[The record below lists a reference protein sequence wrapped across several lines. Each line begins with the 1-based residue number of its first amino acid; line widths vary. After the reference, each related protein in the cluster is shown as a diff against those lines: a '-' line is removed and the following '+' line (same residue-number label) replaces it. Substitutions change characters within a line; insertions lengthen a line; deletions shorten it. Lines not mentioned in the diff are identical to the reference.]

1 MMAYPLPTSYFG
13 VEHVVILEHVI
24 TGTALSIPGVGSQ
37 PALIDVSLE
46 PDTYSNGW
54 RVRSEFGFIGF
65 LDEVEAAEYPDLHRL
80 KASQATLQT
89 VATVGI
95 VDGELEVAVS
105 LGLWPWMVPVNDQP
119 AESAL
124 LAGGHGA
131 VVDTAAGDM
140 PDSQLSHLETQQ
152 FFVTLKVIDDAVVAA
167 CGDTVLGPCGALS
180 QLPGL
185 RTAYAAAQEA
195 GTVLAARAY
204 SGGGM
209 IAVDIP
215 AADSPDSELFSPA
228 VPPLRVPSGRTALPG
243 ATTSHRATPASP
255 EEWEF
260 ALESAD
266 IAGAL
271 PAGSRRP
278 VSPNTAP
285 ASAAIDSAE
294 SSPATPSAAA
304 EDGAAP
310 EGGAAAE
317 GGAAPEDGAA
327 QGDSTK
333 KDKEAP
339 TSPPAPRARDEDEA
353 AAPPASSGLADL
365 VSSMPGSQNLSW
377 RALPVAEEPGRFS
390 SESARVRARRV
401 AREQSRPR
409 GGNHRK

>member
-1 MMAYPLPTSYFG
+1 MVSYPLATSYFG
-13 VEHVVILEHVI
+13 VEHVAILEHVI
-24 TGTALSIPGVGSQ
+24 SGTVLSIPGVGSQ

-80 KASQATLQT
+80 KASQATPQT

-131 VVDTAAGDM
+131 IVDTAAGDIT
-140 PDSQLSHLETQQ
+140 DSQLSNLETQQ
-152 FFVTLKVIDDAVVAA
+152 FFVTLKVIDDAVVAS

-204 SGGGM
+204 SAGGI

-228 VPPLRVPSGRTALPG
+228 APPLRVPSGRTALPG
-243 ATTSHRATPASP
+243 ATTSRRATPAPP

-266 IAGAL
+266 IAGDL
-271 PAGSRRP
+271 PTGTRRP
-278 VSPNTAP
+278 VSPNTD
-285 ASAAIDSAE
+285 AATATTGSAE
-294 SSPATPSAAA
+294 APPATPSATS
-304 EDGAAP
+304 EN
-310 EGGAAAE
+310 GAAAE
-317 GGAAPEDGAA
+317 DSAAPEDGATV
-327 QGDSTK
+327 GI
-333 KDKEAP
+333 DKEEKASP
-339 TSPPAPRARDEDEA
+339 TPPAPRARDNDEA

>member
-1 MMAYPLPTSYFG
+1 MVPYPLATSYFG
-13 VEHVVILEHVI
+13 VEHVAILEHVI
-24 TGTALSIPGVGSQ
+24 SGTVLSIPGVGSQ

-80 KASQATLQT
+80 KASQATPQT
-89 VATVGI
+89 VATVDI
-95 VDGELEVAVS
+95 IDGELEVAVS

-131 VVDTAAGDM
+131 VIDSAAGDLT
-140 PDSQLSHLETQQ
+140 DEQLSHLETQQ
-152 FFVTLKVIDDAVVAA
+152 FFVTLKVIDDAVVAS
-167 CGDTVLGPCGALS
+167 CGDTVVGPCGVLS

-185 RTAYAAAQEA
+185 RAAYAAAQEA

-215 AADSPDSELFSPA
+215 AEDATDTELFSPT
-228 VPPLRVPSGRTALPG
+228 VPPLRVPSGRTALPST
-243 ATTSHRATPASP
+243 TTSRPTTPAQP
-255 EEWEF
+255 EGWEF

-266 IAGAL
+266 IAGDL
-271 PAGSRRP
+271 PTGSQRP
-278 VSPNTAP
+278 VSPSANKDLGP
-285 ASAAIDSAE
+285 AEA
-294 SSPATPSAAA
+294 SPATPSTAP
-304 EDGAAP
+304 ENDAAP
-310 EGGAAAE
+310 
-317 GGAAPEDGAA
+317 
-327 QGDSTK
+327 T
-333 KDKEAP
+333 
-339 TSPPAPRARDEDEA
+339 TPRAHEGDQA

>member
-1 MMAYPLPTSYFG
+1 MVPYPLATSYFG
-13 VEHVVILEHVI
+13 VEHVAILEHVI
-24 TGTALSIPGVGSQ
+24 SGTVLSIPGVGSQ

-80 KASQATLQT
+80 KASQATPQT

-105 LGLWPWMVPVNDQP
+105 LGLWPWLLPVNDQP
-119 AESAL
+119 AESVL

-131 VVDTAAGDM
+131 VIDAGAGDLT
-140 PDSQLSHLETQQ
+140 DEQLSHFDTQQ
-152 FFVTLKVIDDAVVAA
+152 FFVTLKVIDDAVVAS
-167 CGDTVLGPCGALS
+167 CGDTVLGPCGVLS

-185 RTAYAAAQEA
+185 RAAYAAAQEA

-215 AADSPDSELFSPA
+215 AANATEAELFSPA
-228 VPPLRVPSGRTALPG
+228 VPPLRVPSGRTALPST
-243 ATTSHRATPASP
+243 TTSRPTTPAQP
-255 EEWEF
+255 EGWEF

-266 IAGAL
+266 IAGDL
-271 PAGSRRP
+271 PTGSRRP
-278 VSPNTAP
+278 VSPSANKDLGP
-285 ASAAIDSAE
+285 AEA
-294 SSPATPSAAA
+294 SPATPSTAP
-304 EDGAAP
+304 ENDAAP
-310 EGGAAAE
+310 
-317 GGAAPEDGAA
+317 
-327 QGDSTK
+327 T
-333 KDKEAP
+333 
-339 TSPPAPRARDEDEA
+339 TPRAHEKDEA

>member
-1 MMAYPLPTSYFG
+1 MIAYPLATSYFG
-13 VEHVVILEHVI
+13 VEHVAILEHVI
-24 TGTALSIPGVGSQ
+24 SGTALSIPGVGGE

-65 LDEVEAAEYPDLHRL
+65 LDEVEAAEYPDLDRL
-80 KASQATLQT
+80 KASQATPQT
-89 VATVGI
+89 LATVGI
-95 VDGELEVAVS
+95 VEGELEVAVS

-131 VVDTAAGDM
+131 VVDTAAGDLT
-140 PDSQLSHLETQQ
+140 DSQLSHLETQQ
-152 FFVTLKVIDDAVVAA
+152 FFVTLKVIDDAVVAS
-167 CGDTVLGPCGALS
+167 CGDTVLGPCGTLS

-185 RTAYAAAQEA
+185 RAAYAAAQVSGA
-195 GTVLAARAY
+195 TVAARAY

-215 AADSPDSELFSPA
+215 VADATEAELFSPA
-228 VPPLRVPSGRTALPG
+228 VPPLRVPSGRTALPN
-243 ATTSHRATPASP
+243 ATTSRPATPAPP

-260 ALESAD
+260 ALESSD
-266 IAGAL
+266 IAGDL
-271 PAGSRRP
+271 PTGSRRP
-278 VSPNTAP
+278 VSPNTD
-285 ASAAIDSAE
+285 AATAVTGSAE
-294 SSPATPSAAA
+294 ASPATPSAA
-304 EDGAAP
+304 P
-310 EGGAAAE
+310 EN
-317 GGAAPEDGAA
+317 DAA
-327 QGDSTK
+327 QESGAK
-333 KDKEAP
+333 NGKEGTEKEVP
-339 TSPPAPRARDEDEA
+339 TTPPTPRAHEKDQA

-365 VSSMPGSQNLSW
+365 VSSMPGAQNLSW

>member
-1 MMAYPLPTSYFG
+1 MVPYPLATSYFG
-13 VEHVVILEHVI
+13 VEHVAILEHVI
-24 TGTALSIPGVGSQ
+24 SGTVLSIPGVGSQ

-80 KASQATLQT
+80 KASQATPQT

-131 VVDTAAGDM
+131 VIDSAAGDLT
-140 PDSQLSHLETQQ
+140 DEQLSHLETQQ
-152 FFVTLKVIDDAVVAA
+152 FFVTLKVIDDAVVAS
-167 CGDTVLGPCGALS
+167 CGDTVVGPCGVLS

-185 RTAYAAAQEA
+185 RAAYAAAQEA

-215 AADSPDSELFSPA
+215 AEDATDTELFSPA
-228 VPPLRVPSGRTALPG
+228 VPPLRVPSGRTALPST
-243 ATTSHRATPASP
+243 TTSRPTTPAQP
-255 EEWEF
+255 EGWEF

-266 IAGAL
+266 IAGDL
-271 PAGSRRP
+271 PTGSRRP
-278 VSPNTAP
+278 VSP
-285 ASAAIDSAE
+285 SANKDLGSAE
-294 SSPATPSAAA
+294 ASPATPSTAP
-304 EDGAAP
+304 ENDAAP
-310 EGGAAAE
+310 
-317 GGAAPEDGAA
+317 
-327 QGDSTK
+327 T
-333 KDKEAP
+333 
-339 TSPPAPRARDEDEA
+339 TPRAHEKNEA

>member
-1 MMAYPLPTSYFG
+1 MVPYPLATSYFG
-13 VEHVVILEHVI
+13 VEHVAILEHVSS
-24 TGTALSIPGVGSQ
+24 GTVLSIPGVGSQ

-80 KASQATLQT
+80 KASQATPQT

-95 VDGELEVAVS
+95 IDGELEVAVS

-131 VVDTAAGDM
+131 VVDTAAGDLTE
-140 PDSQLSHLETQQ
+140 SQLSQLETQQ
-152 FFVTLKVIDDAVVAA
+152 FFVTLKVIDDAVVAS

-185 RTAYAAAQEA
+185 RAAYAAAQEA
-195 GTVLAARAY
+195 GTAVAARAY

-209 IAVDIP
+209 IAVDTP
-215 AADSPDSELFSPA
+215 AEDATEAELFSPP
-228 VPPLRVPSGRTALPG
+228 VPPLRVSSGRTALPG
-243 ATTSHRATPASP
+243 ATSRPATPAPP

-266 IAGAL
+266 IAGDL
-271 PAGSRRP
+271 PAGSRRS
-278 VSPNTAP
+278 VSPSANKALRP
-285 ASAAIDSAE
+285 AE
-294 SSPATPSAAA
+294 PSPAPHAH
-304 EDGAAP
+304 E
-310 EGGAAAE
+310 
-317 GGAAPEDGAA
+317 
-327 QGDSTK
+327 
-333 KDKEAP
+333 
-339 TSPPAPRARDEDEA
+339 RDEA

>member
-1 MMAYPLPTSYFG
+1 MVPYPLATSYFG
-13 VEHVVILEHVI
+13 VEHVAILEHVI
-24 TGTALSIPGVGSQ
+24 SGTVLSIPGVGSQ

-80 KASQATLQT
+80 KASQATPQT
-89 VATVGI
+89 VATIGI
-95 VDGELEVAVS
+95 IDGELEVAVS

-131 VVDTAAGDM
+131 VVDTAAGDLTE
-140 PDSQLSHLETQQ
+140 SQLSQLETQQ
-152 FFVTLKVIDDAVVAA
+152 FFVTLKIIDDAVVAS
-167 CGDTVLGPCGALS
+167 CGDTVVGPCGVLS

-185 RTAYAAAQEA
+185 RAAYAAAQEA

-215 AADSPDSELFSPA
+215 AANATEAELFSPA
-228 VPPLRVPSGRTALPG
+228 VPPLRVPSGRTALPST
-243 ATTSHRATPASP
+243 TTSRPTTPAQP
-255 EEWEF
+255 EGWEF

-266 IAGAL
+266 IAGDL
-271 PAGSRRP
+271 PAGFRCP
-278 VSPNTAP
+278 VSP
-285 ASAAIDSAE
+285 SANKDLGSAE
-294 SSPATPSAAA
+294 ASPAMPSAAP
-304 EDGAAP
+304 ENDAAP
-310 EGGAAAE
+310 
-317 GGAAPEDGAA
+317 
-327 QGDSTK
+327 T
-333 KDKEAP
+333 
-339 TSPPAPRARDEDEA
+339 TPRAHEKDEA

>member
-1 MMAYPLPTSYFG
+1 MVPYPLATSYFG
-13 VEHVVILEHVI
+13 VEHVAILEHVI
-24 TGTALSIPGVGSQ
+24 SGTVLSIPGVGSQ

-80 KASQATLQT
+80 KASQATPQT

-131 VVDTAAGDM
+131 VIDSAAGDLT
-140 PDSQLSHLETQQ
+140 DEQLSHLETQQ
-152 FFVTLKVIDDAVVAA
+152 FFVTLKVIDDAVVAS
-167 CGDTVLGPCGALS
+167 CGDTVVGPCGVLS

-185 RTAYAAAQEA
+185 RAAYAAAQEA

-215 AADSPDSELFSPA
+215 AEDATDTELFSPT
-228 VPPLRVPSGRTALPG
+228 VPPLRVQSGRTALPST
-243 ATTSHRATPASP
+243 TTSRPTTPAQP
-255 EEWEF
+255 EGWEF

-266 IAGAL
+266 IAGDL
-271 PAGSRRP
+271 PTGSRRP
-278 VSPNTAP
+278 VSPSANKDLGP
-285 ASAAIDSAE
+285 AEA
-294 SSPATPSAAA
+294 SPATPSTAP
-304 EDGAAP
+304 ENDAAP
-310 EGGAAAE
+310 
-317 GGAAPEDGAA
+317 
-327 QGDSTK
+327 T
-333 KDKEAP
+333 
-339 TSPPAPRARDEDEA
+339 TPRAHEGDQA

>member
-1 MMAYPLPTSYFG
+1 MVPYPLATSYFG
-13 VEHVVILEHVI
+13 VEHVAILEHVI
-24 TGTALSIPGVGSQ
+24 SGTVLSIPGVGSQ

-80 KASQATLQT
+80 KASQATPQT
-89 VATVGI
+89 VATVDI
-95 VDGELEVAVS
+95 IDGELEVAVS

-131 VVDTAAGDM
+131 VIDSAAGDLT
-140 PDSQLSHLETQQ
+140 DEQLSHLETQQ
-152 FFVTLKVIDDAVVAA
+152 FFVTLKVIDDAVVAS
-167 CGDTVLGPCGALS
+167 CGDTVVGPCGVLS

-185 RTAYAAAQEA
+185 RAAYAAAQEA

-215 AADSPDSELFSPA
+215 AEDATDTELFSPT
-228 VPPLRVPSGRTALPG
+228 VPPLRVQSGRTALPST
-243 ATTSHRATPASP
+243 TTSRPTTPAQP
-255 EEWEF
+255 EGWEF

-266 IAGAL
+266 IAGDL
-271 PAGSRRP
+271 PTGSRRP
-278 VSPNTAP
+278 VSPSANKDLGP
-285 ASAAIDSAE
+285 AEA
-294 SSPATPSAAA
+294 SPATPSTAP
-304 EDGAAP
+304 ENDAAP
-310 EGGAAAE
+310 
-317 GGAAPEDGAA
+317 
-327 QGDSTK
+327 T
-333 KDKEAP
+333 
-339 TSPPAPRARDEDEA
+339 TPRAHEGDQA

>member
-24 TGTALSIPGVGSQ
+24 AGTALSIPGVGTQ

-65 LDEVEAAEYPDLHRL
+65 LDEVEAAEYPDLDRL
-80 KASQATLQT
+80 KASQATPQT

-167 CGDTVLGPCGALS
+167 CGDTVLGPCGAFS

-228 VPPLRVPSGRTALPG
+228 VPPLRVPSGRTALPS
-243 ATTSHRATPASP
+243 ATTSRQATPAP
-255 EEWEF
+255 TEEWEF

-266 IAGAL
+266 IAGDL

-278 VSPNTAP
+278 VSPNTDATTTTT
-285 ASAAIDSAE
+285 DSAE

-304 EDGAAP
+304 ED
-310 EGGAAAE
+310 
-317 GGAAPEDGAA
+317 GAAPEDGAA

-339 TSPPAPRARDEDEA
+339 TSPPAPRARDNDEA

>member
-1 MMAYPLPTSYFG
+1 MVPYPLATSYFG
-13 VEHVVILEHVI
+13 VEHVAILEHVSS
-24 TGTALSIPGVGSQ
+24 GTVLSIPGVGSQ

-46 PDTYSNGW
+46 SDTYSNGW

-80 KASQATLQT
+80 KASQATPQT

-95 VDGELEVAVS
+95 IDGELEVAVS

-131 VVDTAAGDM
+131 VVDPAAGDLTE
-140 PDSQLSHLETQQ
+140 SQLSQLETQQ
-152 FFVTLKVIDDAVVAA
+152 FFVTLKVIDDAVVAS
-167 CGDTVLGPCGALS
+167 CGDTVVGPCGVLS

-185 RTAYAAAQEA
+185 RAAYAAAQEA

-209 IAVDIP
+209 IAVDTP
-215 AADSPDSELFSPA
+215 AEDATDTELFSPA
-228 VPPLRVPSGRTALPG
+228 VPPLRVPSGRTALPST
-243 ATTSHRATPASP
+243 TTSRPTTPAQP
-255 EEWEF
+255 EGWEF

-266 IAGAL
+266 IAGDL
-271 PAGSRRP
+271 PTGSRRP
-278 VSPNTAP
+278 VSPSANKDLGP
-285 ASAAIDSAE
+285 AEA
-294 SSPATPSAAA
+294 SPATPSTAP
-304 EDGAAP
+304 ENDAAP
-310 EGGAAAE
+310 
-317 GGAAPEDGAA
+317 
-327 QGDSTK
+327 T
-333 KDKEAP
+333 
-339 TSPPAPRARDEDEA
+339 TPRAHEKNEA

>member
-13 VEHVVILEHVI
+13 VEHVVILDHVI
-24 TGTALSIPGVGSQ
+24 AGTALSIPGVGTQ

-80 KASQATLQT
+80 KASQATPQT
-89 VATVGI
+89 LATVGI
-95 VDGELEVAVS
+95 VEGELEVAVS

-131 VVDTAAGDM
+131 VVDTAAGDLTE
-140 PDSQLSHLETQQ
+140 SQLSHLETQQ

-195 GTVLAARAY
+195 GTTMAARAY
-204 SGGGM
+204 SAGGM

-228 VPPLRVPSGRTALPG
+228 VPPLRAPSGRTALPG
-243 ATTSHRATPASP
+243 ATSRPATPAPP

-266 IAGAL
+266 IASDL

-278 VSPNTAP
+278 VSPSANKDLGPAEASPTTPSTAP
-285 ASAAIDSAE
+285 ENDAA
-294 SSPATPSAAA
+294 PG
-304 EDGAAP
+304 DGAAP
-310 EGGAAAE
+310 
-317 GGAAPEDGAA
+317 
-327 QGDSTK
+327 
-333 KDKEAP
+333 P
-339 TSPPAPRARDEDEA
+339 TPRAHEGDQA

>member
-1 MMAYPLPTSYFG
+1 MVPYPLATSYFG
-13 VEHVVILEHVI
+13 VEHVAILEHVI
-24 TGTALSIPGVGSQ
+24 SGTVLSIPGVGSQ

-80 KASQATLQT
+80 KASQATPQT

-131 VVDTAAGDM
+131 VIDSAAGDLT
-140 PDSQLSHLETQQ
+140 DEQLSHLETQQ
-152 FFVTLKVIDDAVVAA
+152 FFVTLKVIDDAVVAS
-167 CGDTVLGPCGALS
+167 CGDTVVGPCGVLS

-185 RTAYAAAQEA
+185 RAAYAAAQEA

-215 AADSPDSELFSPA
+215 AEDATDTELFSPA
-228 VPPLRVPSGRTALPG
+228 VPPLRVPSGRTALPST
-243 ATTSHRATPASP
+243 TTSRPTTPAQP
-255 EEWEF
+255 EGWEF

-266 IAGAL
+266 IAGDL
-271 PAGSRRP
+271 PTGSRRP
-278 VSPNTAP
+278 VSPSANKDLGP
-285 ASAAIDSAE
+285 AEA
-294 SSPATPSAAA
+294 SPAMPSAA
-304 EDGAAP
+304 P
-310 EGGAAAE
+310 ENDA
-317 GGAAPEDGAA
+317 D
-327 QGDSTK
+327 
-333 KDKEAP
+333 P
-339 TSPPAPRARDEDEA
+339 TTPRAHEGDQA

>member
-1 MMAYPLPTSYFG
+1 MVPYPLATSYFG
-13 VEHVVILEHVI
+13 VEHVAILEHVI
-24 TGTALSIPGVGSQ
+24 SGTVLSIPGVGSQ

-80 KASQATLQT
+80 KASQATPQT

-131 VVDTAAGDM
+131 VIDSAAGDLT
-140 PDSQLSHLETQQ
+140 DEQLSHLETQQ
-152 FFVTLKVIDDAVVAA
+152 FFVTLKVIDDAVVAS
-167 CGDTVLGPCGALS
+167 CGDTVVGPCGVLS

-185 RTAYAAAQEA
+185 RAAYAAAQEA

-215 AADSPDSELFSPA
+215 AEDATDTELFSPT
-228 VPPLRVPSGRTALPG
+228 VPPLRVPSGRTALPST
-243 ATTSHRATPASP
+243 TTSRPTTPAQP
-255 EEWEF
+255 EGWEF

-266 IAGAL
+266 IAGDL
-271 PAGSRRP
+271 PTGSQRP
-278 VSPNTAP
+278 VSPSANKDLGP
-285 ASAAIDSAE
+285 AEA
-294 SSPATPSAAA
+294 SPATPSTAP
-304 EDGAAP
+304 ENDAAP
-310 EGGAAAE
+310 
-317 GGAAPEDGAA
+317 
-327 QGDSTK
+327 T
-333 KDKEAP
+333 
-339 TSPPAPRARDEDEA
+339 TPRAHEKDEA

>member
-1 MMAYPLPTSYFG
+1 MVPYPLATSYFG
-13 VEHVVILEHVI
+13 VEHVAILEHVI
-24 TGTALSIPGVGSQ
+24 SGTVLSIPGVGSQ

-54 RVRSEFGFIGF
+54 RVRSEFGLIGF

-80 KASQATLQT
+80 KASQATPQT
-89 VATVGI
+89 VATIGI
-95 VDGELEVAVS
+95 IDGELEVAVS

-131 VVDTAAGDM
+131 VVDPAAGDLTE
-140 PDSQLSHLETQQ
+140 SQLSHLDTQQ
-152 FFVTLKVIDDAVVAA
+152 FFVTLKIIDDAVVAS
-167 CGDTVLGPCGALS
+167 CGDTVVGPCGVLS

-185 RTAYAAAQEA
+185 RAAYAAAQEA

-209 IAVDIP
+209 IAVDTP
-215 AADSPDSELFSPA
+215 AEDATEAELFSPA
-228 VPPLRVPSGRTALPG
+228 VPPLRVPSGRTALPD
-243 ATTSHRATPASP
+243 ATSRPATPAPP

-260 ALESAD
+260 ALDSAD
-266 IAGAL
+266 ISSDL
-271 PAGSRRP
+271 PPGSRRP
-278 VSPNTAP
+278 VSP
-285 ASAAIDSAE
+285 SANKDLGSAE
-294 SSPATPSAAA
+294 ASPATPSAAP
-304 EDGAAP
+304 ENDAAP
-310 EGGAAAE
+310 
-317 GGAAPEDGAA
+317 
-327 QGDSTK
+327 T
-333 KDKEAP
+333 
-339 TSPPAPRARDEDEA
+339 TPRAHEKDEA

>member
-13 VEHVVILEHVI
+13 VEHVVILDHVI
-24 TGTALSIPGVGSQ
+24 AGTALSIPGVGTQ

-65 LDEVEAAEYPDLHRL
+65 LDEVEAAEYPDLDRL
-80 KASQATLQT
+80 KASQATPQT
-89 VATVGI
+89 VATVGV

-131 VVDTAAGDM
+131 VIDSAAGDLT
-140 PDSQLSHLETQQ
+140 DEQLSHLETQQ
-152 FFVTLKVIDDAVVAA
+152 FFVTLKVIDDAVVAS
-167 CGDTVLGPCGALS
+167 CGDTVVGPCGVLS

-185 RTAYAAAQEA
+185 RAAYAAAQEA

-209 IAVDIP
+209 IAGDIP
-215 AADSPDSELFSPA
+215 AEDATDTELFSPA
-228 VPPLRVPSGRTALPG
+228 VPPLRVPSGRTALPST
-243 ATTSHRATPASP
+243 TTSRPTTPAQP
-255 EEWEF
+255 EGWEF

-266 IAGAL
+266 IAGDL
-271 PAGSRRP
+271 PTGSRRP
-278 VSPNTAP
+278 VSPSANKDLGP
-285 ASAAIDSAE
+285 AEA
-294 SSPATPSAAA
+294 SPATPSTAP
-304 EDGAAP
+304 ENDAAP
-310 EGGAAAE
+310 
-317 GGAAPEDGAA
+317 
-327 QGDSTK
+327 T
-333 KDKEAP
+333 
-339 TSPPAPRARDEDEA
+339 TPRAHEKNEA

>member
-1 MMAYPLPTSYFG
+1 MVPYPLATSYFG
-13 VEHVVILEHVI
+13 VEHVAILEHVI
-24 TGTALSIPGVGSQ
+24 SGTVLSIPGVGSQ

-80 KASQATLQT
+80 KASQATPQT
-89 VATVGI
+89 VATIGI
-95 VDGELEVAVS
+95 IDGELEVAVS

-131 VVDTAAGDM
+131 VVDTAAGDLTE
-140 PDSQLSHLETQQ
+140 SQLSQLETQQ
-152 FFVTLKVIDDAVVAA
+152 FFVTLKIIDDAVVAS
-167 CGDTVLGPCGALS
+167 CGDTVVGPCGVLS

-185 RTAYAAAQEA
+185 RAAYAAAQEA

-209 IAVDIP
+209 IAVDTP
-215 AADSPDSELFSPA
+215 AEDATDTELFSPE
-228 VPPLRVPSGRTALPG
+228 VPPLRVPSGRTALPST
-243 ATTSHRATPASP
+243 TTSRPTTPAQP
-255 EEWEF
+255 EGWEF

-266 IAGAL
+266 IAGDL
-271 PAGSRRP
+271 PAGSRCP
-278 VSPNTAP
+278 VSPSANKNLGP
-285 ASAAIDSAE
+285 AEA
-294 SSPATPSAAA
+294 SPATPSTAP
-304 EDGAAP
+304 ENDAAP
-310 EGGAAAE
+310 
-317 GGAAPEDGAA
+317 
-327 QGDSTK
+327 T
-333 KDKEAP
+333 
-339 TSPPAPRARDEDEA
+339 TPRAHEGDQA

>member
-1 MMAYPLPTSYFG
+1 MVPYPLATSYFG
-13 VEHVVILEHVI
+13 VEHVAILEHVI
-24 TGTALSIPGVGSQ
+24 SGTVLSIPGVGSQ

-80 KASQATLQT
+80 KASQATPQT

-105 LGLWPWMVPVNDQP
+105 LGLWPWLLPVNDQP
-119 AESAL
+119 AESVL

-131 VVDTAAGDM
+131 VIDTGAGDLT
-140 PDSQLSHLETQQ
+140 DEQLSHVATQQ
-152 FFVTLKVIDDAVVAA
+152 FFVTLKVIDDAVVAS

-185 RTAYAAAQEA
+185 RAAYAAAQET

-209 IAVDIP
+209 IALDIP
-215 AADSPDSELFSPA
+215 AADATDAELFSPA
-228 VPPLRVPSGRTALPG
+228 VPPLRVQSGRTALPG
-243 ATTSHRATPASP
+243 AATSRPATPAP
-255 EEWEF
+255 PQEWEF
-260 ALESAD
+260 ALESSD
-266 IAGAL
+266 IAGDL
-271 PAGSRRP
+271 PTGSRRP
-278 VSPNTAP
+278 VSPNTD
-285 ASAAIDSAE
+285 AATAVTGSAE
-294 SSPATPSAAA
+294 APPATPSAAPENA
-304 EDGAAP
+304 AIQEDGTAQ
-310 EGGAAAE
+310 EGGAKDGKE
-317 GGAAPEDGAA
+317 GTE
-327 QGDSTK
+327 
-333 KDKEAP
+333 KEAP
-339 TSPPAPRARDEDEA
+339 TTPPAPRARDEDKA

-409 GGNHRK
+409 GGNHHK

>member
-1 MMAYPLPTSYFG
+1 MVPYPLATSYFG
-13 VEHVVILEHVI
+13 VEHVAILEHVI
-24 TGTALSIPGVGSQ
+24 SGTVLSIPGVGSQ

-80 KASQATLQT
+80 KASQATPQT

-105 LGLWPWMVPVNDQP
+105 LGLWPWLLPVNDQP
-119 AESAL
+119 AESVL

-131 VVDTAAGDM
+131 VIDAGAGDLTE
-140 PDSQLSHLETQQ
+140 SQLSQLETQQ
-152 FFVTLKVIDDAVVAA
+152 FFVTLKIIDDAVVAS
-167 CGDTVLGPCGALS
+167 CGDTVVGPCGVLS

-185 RTAYAAAQEA
+185 RAAYAAAQEA

-215 AADSPDSELFSPA
+215 AANATEAELFSPA
-228 VPPLRVPSGRTALPG
+228 VPPLRVPSGRTALPST
-243 ATTSHRATPASP
+243 TTSRPTTPTQP
-255 EEWEF
+255 EGWEF

-266 IAGAL
+266 IAGDL
-271 PAGSRRP
+271 PTGSRRP
-278 VSPNTAP
+278 VSPSANKALGP
-285 ASAAIDSAE
+285 AEA
-294 SSPATPSAAA
+294 SPATPSTAP
-304 EDGAAP
+304 ENDAAP
-310 EGGAAAE
+310 
-317 GGAAPEDGAA
+317 
-327 QGDSTK
+327 T
-333 KDKEAP
+333 
-339 TSPPAPRARDEDEA
+339 TPRAHEKNEA

>member
-1 MMAYPLPTSYFG
+1 MVPYPLATSYFG
-13 VEHVVILEHVI
+13 VEHVAILEHVI
-24 TGTALSIPGVGSQ
+24 SGTVLSIPGVGSQ

-80 KASQATLQT
+80 KASQATPQT

-131 VVDTAAGDM
+131 VIDSAAGDLT
-140 PDSQLSHLETQQ
+140 DEQLSHLETQQ
-152 FFVTLKVIDDAVVAA
+152 FFVTLKVIDDAVVAS
-167 CGDTVLGPCGALS
+167 CGDTVVGPCGVLS

-185 RTAYAAAQEA
+185 RAAYAAAQEA

-209 IAVDIP
+209 IAVDTP
-215 AADSPDSELFSPA
+215 AEDATDTELFSPT
-228 VPPLRVPSGRTALPG
+228 VPPLRVPSGRTALPST
-243 ATTSHRATPASP
+243 TTSRPTTPAQP
-255 EEWEF
+255 EGWEF

-266 IAGAL
+266 IAGDL
-271 PAGSRRP
+271 PTGSQRP
-278 VSPNTAP
+278 VSPSANKDLGP
-285 ASAAIDSAE
+285 AEA
-294 SSPATPSAAA
+294 SPATPSTAP
-304 EDGAAP
+304 ENDAAP
-310 EGGAAAE
+310 
-317 GGAAPEDGAA
+317 
-327 QGDSTK
+327 T
-333 KDKEAP
+333 
-339 TSPPAPRARDEDEA
+339 TPRAHEKDEA

>member
-1 MMAYPLPTSYFG
+1 MVPYPLATSYFG
-13 VEHVVILEHVI
+13 VEHVAILEHVI
-24 TGTALSIPGVGSQ
+24 SGTVLSIPGVGSQ

-80 KASQATLQT
+80 KASQATPQT
-89 VATVGI
+89 VATVGV

-131 VVDTAAGDM
+131 VVDTAAGDLTE
-140 PDSQLSHLETQQ
+140 SQLSQLETQQ
-152 FFVTLKVIDDAVVAA
+152 FFVTLKIIDDAVVAS
-167 CGDTVLGPCGALS
+167 CGDTVVGPCGVLS

-185 RTAYAAAQEA
+185 RAAYAAAQEA

-209 IAVDIP
+209 IAVDTP
-215 AADSPDSELFSPA
+215 AEDATDTELFSPA
-228 VPPLRVPSGRTALPG
+228 VPPLRVPSGRTALPST
-243 ATTSHRATPASP
+243 TTSRPTTPAQP
-255 EEWEF
+255 EGWEF
-260 ALESAD
+260 ALESTD
-266 IAGAL
+266 IAGDL
-271 PAGSRRP
+271 PTGSRRP
-278 VSPNTAP
+278 VSPSANKDLGP
-285 ASAAIDSAE
+285 AEA
-294 SSPATPSAAA
+294 SPATPSTAP
-304 EDGAAP
+304 ENDAAP
-310 EGGAAAE
+310 
-317 GGAAPEDGAA
+317 
-327 QGDSTK
+327 T
-333 KDKEAP
+333 
-339 TSPPAPRARDEDEA
+339 TPRAHEKNEA

>member
-1 MMAYPLPTSYFG
+1 MVPYPLATSYFG
-13 VEHVVILEHVI
+13 VEHVAILEHVI
-24 TGTALSIPGVGSQ
+24 SGTVLSIPGVGSQ

-80 KASQATLQT
+80 KASQATPQT

-131 VVDTAAGDM
+131 VIDSAAGDLT
-140 PDSQLSHLETQQ
+140 DEQLSHLETQQ
-152 FFVTLKVIDDAVVAA
+152 FFVTLKVIDDAVVAS
-167 CGDTVLGPCGALS
+167 CGDTVVGPCGVLS

-185 RTAYAAAQEA
+185 RAAYAAAQEV

-215 AADSPDSELFSPA
+215 AEDATDTELFSPA
-228 VPPLRVPSGRTALPG
+228 VPPLRVPSGRTALPST
-243 ATTSHRATPASP
+243 TTSRPTTPAQP
-255 EEWEF
+255 EGWEF

-266 IAGAL
+266 IAGDL
-271 PAGSRRP
+271 PTGSRRP
-278 VSPNTAP
+278 VSPSANKDLGP
-285 ASAAIDSAE
+285 AEA
-294 SSPATPSAAA
+294 SPATPSTAP
-304 EDGAAP
+304 ENDAAP
-310 EGGAAAE
+310 
-317 GGAAPEDGAA
+317 
-327 QGDSTK
+327 T
-333 KDKEAP
+333 
-339 TSPPAPRARDEDEA
+339 TPRAHEKNEA

>member
-1 MMAYPLPTSYFG
+1 MVPYPLATSYFG
-13 VEHVVILEHVI
+13 VEHVAILEHAI
-24 TGTALSIPGVGSQ
+24 SGTVLSIPGVGSQ

-54 RVRSEFGFIGF
+54 RVRSDFGFIGF

-80 KASQATLQT
+80 KTSQAAPHT

-119 AESAL
+119 AESVL

-131 VVDTAAGDM
+131 VVDSAAGDLT
-140 PDSQLSHLETQQ
+140 DSQLTHLDTQQ
-152 FFVTLKVIDDAVVAA
+152 FFVTLKVIDDAVVAS

-185 RTAYAAAQEA
+185 RAAYAVAQEA

-215 AADSPDSELFSPA
+215 AVDATDAELFSPA
-228 VPPLRVPSGRTALPG
+228 VPHLRVSSARTALPG
-243 ATTSHRATPASP
+243 ATTSRRATPAPP
-255 EEWEF
+255 EDWEF

-266 IAGAL
+266 IAGDL
-271 PAGSRRP
+271 PTGSRCP
-278 VSPNTAP
+278 VSP
-285 ASAAIDSAE
+285 SANKDLGSAE
-294 SSPATPSAAA
+294 ASPATPSATP
-304 EDGAAP
+304 EDGATPRDDATP
-310 EGGAAAE
+310 EN
-317 GGAAPEDGAA
+317 DAA

-333 KDKEAP
+333 EDKEGP
-339 TSPPAPRARDEDEA
+339 TTPPAPRNRDEGEA

-390 SESARVRARRV
+390 SQSARVRARRV

>member
-1 MMAYPLPTSYFG
+1 MVPYPLATSYFG
-13 VEHVVILEHVI
+13 VEHVAILEHVI
-24 TGTALSIPGVGSQ
+24 SGTVLSIPGVGSQ

-80 KASQATLQT
+80 KASQATPQT

-131 VVDTAAGDM
+131 VIDSAAGDLT
-140 PDSQLSHLETQQ
+140 DEQLSHLETQQ
-152 FFVTLKVIDDAVVAA
+152 FFVTLKVIDDAVVAS
-167 CGDTVLGPCGALS
+167 CGDTVVGPCGVLS

-185 RTAYAAAQEA
+185 RAAYAAAQEA

-215 AADSPDSELFSPA
+215 AEDATDTELFSPA
-228 VPPLRVPSGRTALPG
+228 VPPLRVPSGRTALPST
-243 ATTSHRATPASP
+243 TTSRPTTPAQP
-255 EEWEF
+255 EGWEF

-266 IAGAL
+266 IAGDL
-271 PAGSRRP
+271 PTGSRRP
-278 VSPNTAP
+278 VSPSANKDLGP
-285 ASAAIDSAE
+285 AEA
-294 SSPATPSAAA
+294 SPATPSTAP
-304 EDGAAP
+304 ENDAAP
-310 EGGAAAE
+310 
-317 GGAAPEDGAA
+317 
-327 QGDSTK
+327 T
-333 KDKEAP
+333 
-339 TSPPAPRARDEDEA
+339 TPRAHEKNEA

>member
-1 MMAYPLPTSYFG
+1 MVPYPLATSYFG
-13 VEHVVILEHVI
+13 VEHVAILEHVI
-24 TGTALSIPGVGSQ
+24 SGTVLSIPGVGSQ

-80 KASQATLQT
+80 KASQATPQT

-131 VVDTAAGDM
+131 VIDSAAGDLT
-140 PDSQLSHLETQQ
+140 DEQLSHLETQQ
-152 FFVTLKVIDDAVVAA
+152 LFVTLKVIDDAVVAS
-167 CGDTVLGPCGALS
+167 CGDTVVGPCGVLS

-185 RTAYAAAQEA
+185 RAAYAAAQEA

-215 AADSPDSELFSPA
+215 AEDATDTELFSPT
-228 VPPLRVPSGRTALPG
+228 VPPLRVPSGRTALPST
-243 ATTSHRATPASP
+243 TTSRPTTPAQP
-255 EEWEF
+255 EGWEF

-266 IAGAL
+266 IAGDL
-271 PAGSRRP
+271 PTGSQRP
-278 VSPNTAP
+278 VSPSANKDLGP
-285 ASAAIDSAE
+285 AEA
-294 SSPATPSAAA
+294 SPATPSTAP
-304 EDGAAP
+304 ENDAAP
-310 EGGAAAE
+310 
-317 GGAAPEDGAA
+317 
-327 QGDSTK
+327 T
-333 KDKEAP
+333 
-339 TSPPAPRARDEDEA
+339 TPRAHEKDEA

>member
-1 MMAYPLPTSYFG
+1 MVPYPLATSYFG
-13 VEHVVILEHVI
+13 VEHVAILEHVI
-24 TGTALSIPGVGSQ
+24 SGTVLSIPGVGSQ

-80 KASQATLQT
+80 KASQATPQT

-105 LGLWPWMVPVNDQP
+105 LGLWPWLLPVNDQP

-131 VVDTAAGDM
+131 VIDTGAGDLT
-140 PDSQLSHLETQQ
+140 DEQLSHFDTQQ
-152 FFVTLKVIDDAVVAA
+152 FFVTLKVIDDAVVAS
-167 CGDTVLGPCGALS
+167 CGDTALGPCGTLS

-185 RTAYAAAQEA
+185 RAAYAAAQVSGA
-195 GTVLAARAY
+195 TVAARAY

-215 AADSPDSELFSPA
+215 TEEATEAELFSPA

-243 ATTSHRATPASP
+243 AATSHPASPAPP

-266 IAGAL
+266 IAGDL
-271 PAGSRRP
+271 PTGSRRP
-278 VSPNTAP
+278 VSPDTNVDTAVTG
-285 ASAAIDSAE
+285 SAE
-294 SSPATPSAAA
+294 AS
-304 EDGAAP
+304 
-310 EGGAAAE
+310 
-317 GGAAPEDGAA
+317 
-327 QGDSTK
+327 
-333 KDKEAP
+333 
-339 TSPPAPRARDEDEA
+339 PAPRARDEGEA

>member
-1 MMAYPLPTSYFG
+1 MVSYPLATSYFG
-13 VEHVVILEHVI
+13 VEHVAILEHVI
-24 TGTALSIPGVGSQ
+24 SGTVLSIPGVGSQ

-80 KASQATLQT
+80 KASQATPQT

-131 VVDTAAGDM
+131 VVDTAAGDLTE
-140 PDSQLSHLETQQ
+140 SQLSHLETQQ

-180 QLPGL
+180 QFPGL
-185 RTAYAAAQEA
+185 RTAYAPAQEA
-195 GTVLAARAY
+195 GTTMAARAY
-204 SGGGM
+204 SAGGM

-243 ATTSHRATPASP
+243 ATSRPATPAPP

-266 IAGAL
+266 IASDL

-278 VSPNTAP
+278 VSP
-285 ASAAIDSAE
+285 SANKDLGRAE
-294 SSPATPSAAA
+294 ASPATPSAA
-304 EDGAAP
+304 P
-310 EGGAAAE
+310 END
-317 GGAAPEDGAA
+317 AAPEDGAA
-327 QGDSTK
+327 
-333 KDKEAP
+333 P
-339 TSPPAPRARDEDEA
+339 TTPRAHAGDQA

>member
-1 MMAYPLPTSYFG
+1 MVPYPLATSYFG
-13 VEHVVILEHVI
+13 VEHVAILEHVI
-24 TGTALSIPGVGSQ
+24 SGTVLSIPGVGSQ

-80 KASQATLQT
+80 KASQATPQT

-95 VDGELEVAVS
+95 VDGELEAAVS

-131 VVDTAAGDM
+131 VIDSAAGDLT
-140 PDSQLSHLETQQ
+140 DEQLSHLETQQ
-152 FFVTLKVIDDAVVAA
+152 FFVTLKVIDDAVVAS
-167 CGDTVLGPCGALS
+167 CGDTVVGPCGVLS

-185 RTAYAAAQEA
+185 RAAYAAAQEA

-215 AADSPDSELFSPA
+215 AEDATDTELFSPA
-228 VPPLRVPSGRTALPG
+228 VPPLRVPSGRTALPST
-243 ATTSHRATPASP
+243 TTSRPTTPAQP
-255 EEWEF
+255 EGWEF

-266 IAGAL
+266 IAGDL
-271 PAGSRRP
+271 PTGSRRP
-278 VSPNTAP
+278 VSPSANKDLGP
-285 ASAAIDSAE
+285 AEA
-294 SSPATPSAAA
+294 SPATPSTAP
-304 EDGAAP
+304 ENDAAP
-310 EGGAAAE
+310 
-317 GGAAPEDGAA
+317 
-327 QGDSTK
+327 T
-333 KDKEAP
+333 
-339 TSPPAPRARDEDEA
+339 TPRAHEKNEA

>member
-1 MMAYPLPTSYFG
+1 MVPYPLATSYFG
-13 VEHVVILEHVI
+13 VEHVAILEHVI
-24 TGTALSIPGVGSQ
+24 SGTVLSIPGMGSQ

-80 KASQATLQT
+80 KASQATPQT

-95 VDGELEVAVS
+95 VEGELEVAVS

-131 VVDTAAGDM
+131 VVDTAAGDLTE
-140 PDSQLSHLETQQ
+140 SQLSHFETQQ

-195 GTVLAARAY
+195 GTTMAARAY
-204 SGGGM
+204 SAGGM

-243 ATTSHRATPASP
+243 ATTSHRATPAPP

-266 IAGAL
+266 IAGDL
-271 PAGSRRP
+271 PTGSRRP
-278 VSPNTAP
+278 VSPSDNKDLGP
-285 ASAAIDSAE
+285 AEA
-294 SSPATPSAAA
+294 SPATPSTAPENDAAPG
-304 EDGAAP
+304 DGAAP
-310 EGGAAAE
+310 
-317 GGAAPEDGAA
+317 
-327 QGDSTK
+327 T
-333 KDKEAP
+333 
-339 TSPPAPRARDEDEA
+339 TPRAHEGDQA

>member
-1 MMAYPLPTSYFG
+1 MVPYPLATSYFG
-13 VEHVVILEHVI
+13 VEHVAILEHVI
-24 TGTALSIPGVGSQ
+24 SGTVLSIPGVGSQ

-80 KASQATLQT
+80 KASQATPQT

-131 VVDTAAGDM
+131 VIDSAAGDLT
-140 PDSQLSHLETQQ
+140 DEQLSHLETQQ
-152 FFVTLKVIDDAVVAA
+152 FFVTLKVIDDAVVAS
-167 CGDTVLGPCGALS
+167 CGDTVVGPCGVLS

-185 RTAYAAAQEA
+185 RAAYAAAQEA

-215 AADSPDSELFSPA
+215 AEDATDTELFSPT
-228 VPPLRVPSGRTALPG
+228 VPPLRVPSGRTALPST
-243 ATTSHRATPASP
+243 TTSRPTTPAQP
-255 EEWEF
+255 EGWEF

-266 IAGAL
+266 IAGDL
-271 PAGSRRP
+271 PTGSRRP
-278 VSPNTAP
+278 VSPSANKDLGP
-285 ASAAIDSAE
+285 AEA
-294 SSPATPSAAA
+294 SPATPSTAP
-304 EDGAAP
+304 ENDAAP
-310 EGGAAAE
+310 
-317 GGAAPEDGAA
+317 
-327 QGDSTK
+327 T
-333 KDKEAP
+333 
-339 TSPPAPRARDEDEA
+339 TPRAHEKDEA

>member
-1 MMAYPLPTSYFG
+1 MVPYPLATSYFG
-13 VEHVVILEHVI
+13 VEHVAILEHAI
-24 TGTALSIPGVGSQ
+24 SGTVLSIPGVGSQ

-54 RVRSEFGFIGF
+54 RVRSDFGFIGF

-80 KASQATLQT
+80 KASQATPHT

-119 AESAL
+119 AESVL

-131 VVDTAAGDM
+131 VVDSAAGDLT
-140 PDSQLSHLETQQ
+140 DSQLTHLDTQQ
-152 FFVTLKVIDDAVVAA
+152 FFVTLKVIDDAVVAS

-180 QLPGL
+180 QSPGL
-185 RTAYAAAQEA
+185 RTAYAASQEA
-195 GTVLAARAY
+195 GTTLAARAY

-215 AADSPDSELFSPA
+215 ADDATNNELFSPA
-228 VPPLRVPSGRTALPG
+228 VPHLRVPSGRATLPG
-243 ATTSHRATPASP
+243 TATSRPATPATQG
-255 EEWEF
+255 EWGF
-260 ALESAD
+260 TLESAA
-266 IAGAL
+266 IAGDL
-271 PAGSRRP
+271 PTGSRRP
-278 VSPNTAP
+278 LSPNTHQ
-285 ASAAIDSAE
+285 SL
-294 SSPATPSAAA
+294 SPA
-304 EDGAAP
+304 
-310 EGGAAAE
+310 
-317 GGAAPEDGAA
+317 
-327 QGDSTK
+327 
-333 KDKEAP
+333 EA
-339 TSPPAPRARDEDEA
+339 SPAPRARDEQEA

-390 SESARVRARRV
+390 SQSARVRARRV
-401 AREQSRPR
+401 AREQSHPR

>member
-1 MMAYPLPTSYFG
+1 MVPYPLATSYFG
-13 VEHVVILEHVI
+13 VDHVAILEHVI
-24 TGTALSIPGVGSQ
+24 SGTVLSIPGVGSQ

-80 KASQATLQT
+80 KASQATPQT
-89 VATVGI
+89 VATVDI
-95 VDGELEVAVS
+95 IDGELEVAVS
-105 LGLWPWMVPVNDQP
+105 LGLWPWLLPVNDQP

-131 VVDTAAGDM
+131 VVDTAAGDLTE
-140 PDSQLSHLETQQ
+140 SQLSQLETQQ
-152 FFVTLKVIDDAVVAA
+152 FFVALKIIDDAVVAS
-167 CGDTVLGPCGALS
+167 CGDTVVGPCGVLS

-185 RTAYAAAQEA
+185 RAAYAAAQEA

-209 IAVDIP
+209 IAVDTP
-215 AADSPDSELFSPA
+215 AEDATDTELFSPA

-243 ATTSHRATPASP
+243 ATSRPATPAPP

-266 IAGAL
+266 IAGDL

-278 VSPNTAP
+278 VSPNTD
-285 ASAAIDSAE
+285 AATVVNSSAE
-294 SSPATPSAAA
+294 AS
-304 EDGAAP
+304 
-310 EGGAAAE
+310 
-317 GGAAPEDGAA
+317 
-327 QGDSTK
+327 
-333 KDKEAP
+333 
-339 TSPPAPRARDEDEA
+339 PAPRARDEDEA

>member
-1 MMAYPLPTSYFG
+1 MVPYPLATSYFG
-13 VEHVVILEHVI
+13 VEHVAILEHVI
-24 TGTALSIPGVGSQ
+24 SGTVLSIPGVGSQ

-80 KASQATLQT
+80 KASQATPQT

-131 VVDTAAGDM
+131 VIDSAAGDLT
-140 PDSQLSHLETQQ
+140 DEQLSHLETQQ
-152 FFVTLKVIDDAVVAA
+152 FFVTLKVIDDAVVAS
-167 CGDTVLGPCGALS
+167 CGDTVVGPCGVLS

-185 RTAYAAAQEA
+185 RAAYAAAQEA

-215 AADSPDSELFSPA
+215 AEDATDTELFSPT
-228 VPPLRVPSGRTALPG
+228 VPPLRVPSGRTALPST
-243 ATTSHRATPASP
+243 TTSRPTTPAQP
-255 EEWEF
+255 EGWEF

-266 IAGAL
+266 IAGDL
-271 PAGSRRP
+271 PTGSQRP
-278 VSPNTAP
+278 VSPSANKDLGP
-285 ASAAIDSAE
+285 AEA
-294 SSPATPSAAA
+294 SPATPSTAP
-304 EDGAAP
+304 ENDAAP
-310 EGGAAAE
+310 
-317 GGAAPEDGAA
+317 
-327 QGDSTK
+327 T
-333 KDKEAP
+333 
-339 TSPPAPRARDEDEA
+339 TPRAHEGDQA